1 MFSNLQVGD
10 AIATPIVGM
19 LTDVFGTK
27 RKWHIF
33 GTFLVL
39 LTFPLIF
46 AICPFCDVFPPWWRL
61 LYFTIVI
68 LIFQFGWPVVQ
79 ITHLAMIPELSRTQR
94 DRSELTATRY
104 SASICSNVVVY
115 IVTWAIL
122 HIHSTGES
130 KIGPEDWPKFRVS

>member
-1 MFSNLQVGD
+1 
-10 AIATPIVGM
+10 M
-19 LTDVFGTK
+19 LTDIYGTK

-46 AICPFCDVFPPWWRL
+46 ALCPFCDVFPPWWRL

-122 HIHSTGES
+122 HIHSNGEN
-130 KIGPEDWPKFRVS
+130 KIGPEDWPKFRVSFNVLLLI